1 MIMLNQNHKF
11 VCERKGDDWTQCD
24 QISTWIRLAFSKMW
38 PLRVD
43 LVARR
48 RVMAQ
53 VISNMNDAR

>member
-11 VCERKGDDWTQCD
+11 VKVNVDDWTQCD

-53 VISNMNDAR
+53 VISNMNHVR